1 MTREVTE
8 RDFRAEQ
15 FKDAKVEDYEFRA
28 DGALVRKDRWER
40 GMFAV
45 ARAAGFNTREGF
57 EIGDVVKAVEKA
69 MDGWWATDC
78 DDYKPTDNKPIDL
91 KFSDGSTLFSC
102 EHFAGTSYK
111 WKPEVGYPVEVEFEH
126 AEYWRPSA

>member
-1 MTREVTE
+1 MQREVTE
-8 RDFRAEQ
+8 RDFRADQ

-45 ARAAGFNTREGF
+45 ALAAGFSTRPPGF
-57 EIGDVVKAVEKA
+57 EIDDVVKAVERV
-69 MDGWWATDC
+69 MDGWSRV
-78 DDYKPTDNKPIDL
+78 DDEDYQPTDYKPIDL
-91 KFSDGSTLFSC
+91 KLPDGSVLISC
-102 EHFAGTSYK
+102 EHWAGTTYR
-111 WKPEVGYPVEVEFEH
+111 WGEGYSVSLET